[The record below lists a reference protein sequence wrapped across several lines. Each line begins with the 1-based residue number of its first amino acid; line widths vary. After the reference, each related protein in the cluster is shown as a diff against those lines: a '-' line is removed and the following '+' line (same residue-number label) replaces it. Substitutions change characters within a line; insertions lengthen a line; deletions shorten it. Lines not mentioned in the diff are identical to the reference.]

1 MKRFLLLTYFICFT
15 TSPGW
20 ATDRHYYIG
29 IVETP
34 WNYAPTGKN
43 IVNAKSIP
51 EDEQY
56 RSYIYLQRGPN
67 RIGGT
72 YKKAIYTQFTNDS
85 FTTIIEKPPWLGF
98 LGPILRAEVGD
109 TFVVSVKNFASRAYS
124 FHPHG
129 TTYTK
134 ENEGALYP
142 DNTSG
147 LQKKD
152 DWINPGERY
161 TYRWTVPTE
170 QGPASGDNNCVTR
183 IYHSHINTVRDV
195 ASGLIGPLLTCK
207 KGTLYR
213 NKEKYVD
220 KEFAMLFFIMDENQ
234 SWYLD
239 DNIKTYCTE
248 PDKVDK
254 GNADFQE
261 SNKMRSMNGYM
272 FGNLPGLSMCAEDK
286 VKWYFFGIGGAY
298 DLHTIFLHGQTML
311 FRNHRT
317 DTLSIFP
324 ATLVDVSM
332 VAKSIGEWMISCQ
345 VHKHLRGGMQA
356 FFQVEDCKKPPTDNV
371 TGKSVRRYYI
381 AAEEIIWNYGPTG
394 IDHFTGKNL
403 TDPGSEPEAFFVQG
417 PTRIGGS
424 YKKLVYREYTDDTF
438 TKQKSRNP
446 EEDHL
451 GLLGPVIRAEVGDT
465 IKVTLYNN
473 GTHPVSIQPHG
484 VRFTKSNEGS
494 HYHTLHGGIPP
505 PSSNVTPGANFTY
518 EWTVPKG
525 VGPTSSDPNCLTWL
539 YYSGIDT
546 PEEVN
551 AGLVGPLLVCRN
563 GSLQADGK
571 QKGVDKEFILLLTIF
586 DENESLYLDDNIKL
600 FTTSPDQVKKEDA
613 DFQHSNKMYSING
626 FMYGNQP
633 GLDMCLG
640 DQVSWHVFSVG
651 SEKDLHGVHFS
662 GGTLTIAGGRIDT
675 ATVFPQT
682 SETLLMIPDSVGL
695 FNVLC
700 LVSDH
705 FTGGMK
711 EKYLVKQCKASQ
723 TNTTRYRNE
732 KVYYIAAVEME
743 WDYSPSRAWEKELH
757 HLQRENP
764 PNIYLDKGEWFIGSK
779 YKKVVYRQ
787 YNDSTFRTL
796 TERKEAEKHLDLLGP
811 LLFAKVGD
819 EVKIVFKNMATHPYS
834 IHAYG
839 VKTDND
845 TVVPTEPGE
854 IQTYIWK
861 IPERSGPGP
870 GDTDCIPWVYS
881 STVNPVKDL
890 ASGLIGSL
898 IVCRNYTSEFRN
910 KVHLVLLFLIFD
922 ENASWYFDENIKTYS
937 NHPEK
942 VNKEDPTF
950 ILSNKMHA
958 INGRMFGNNQGLVFH
973 VGDEVNWYLIGL
985 GSELDLHTA
994 HFHGHSFQYERTGTY
1009 HSDVF
1014 DLPPGTYQ
1022 TVVMFP
1028 RDVGTWLFHCHVG
1041 EHIAGGMEATYTVLP
1056 KEGEESS

>member
-1 MKRFLLLTYFICFT
+1 MPFKKNRLLFQIIIMVFKHLLCARHCTKHWGEYKQIGLATVPVPHRAHSLGPHFTDELSCCFH
-15 TSPGW
+15 
-20 ATDRHYYIG
+20 R
-29 IVETP
+29 
-34 WNYAPTGKN
+34 
-43 IVNAKSIP
+43 
-51 EDEQY
+51 QY
-56 RSYIYLQRGPN
+56 HSYIYLQRGPN
-67 RIGGT
+67 RIGSI
-72 YKKAIYTQFTNDS
+72 YKKAIYTQFTDDTFS
-85 FTTIIEKPPWLGF
+85 TIIEKPPWLGI
-98 LGPILRAEVGD
+98 LGPVLKAETGD
-109 TFVVSVKNFASRAYS
+109 AFVVHVKNFATRAYS

-142 DNTSG
+142 DNTTG

-152 DWINPGERY
+152 DRINPGERY
-161 TYRWTVPTE
+161 TYRWTVPKE

-183 IYHSHINTVRDV
+183 IYHSHINTVKDV

-207 KGTLYR
+207 KGTLYK

-220 KEFAMLFFIMDENQ
+220 KEFVMLFFIMDENQ

-248 PDKVDK
+248 PNKVDK
-254 GNADFQE
+254 ENADFQK
-261 SNKMRSMNGYM
+261 SNKMYSMNGYM

-298 DLHTIFLHGQTML
+298 DLHTIFLHGQTVL

-317 DTLSIFP
+317 DTMSIFP

-332 VAKSIGEWMISCQ
+332 EAKSIGEWMISCQ
-345 VHKHLRGGMQA
+345 VHKHMRGGMQA
-356 FFQVEDCKKPPTDNV
+356 FFEVKDCKKPSTDKV
-371 TGKSVRRYYI
+371 TGKSVKHYYI

-403 TDPGSEPEAFFVQG
+403 TAPGSEPEAFFVRG

-438 TKQKSRNP
+438 TKQKCRRP
-446 EEDHL
+446 EEEHL
-451 GLLGPVIRAEVGDT
+451 GILGPVIRAEVEDT
-465 IKVTLYNN
+465 IKVTLYNK

-494 HYHTLHGGIPP
+494 HYHTLHGTPP
-505 PSSNVTPGANFTY
+505 PSSNRDPGGQIFTY

-525 VGPTSSDPNCLTWL
+525 VGPKE
-539 YYSGIDT
+539 I
-546 PEEVN
+546 N
-551 AGLVGPLLVCRN
+551 AGLIGPLLVCRR
-563 GSLQADGK
+563 GSLRADGK
-571 QKGVDKEFILLLTIF
+571 QKGIDREFFMLLTIL
-586 DENESLYLDDNIKL
+586 DENESLFLDDNIKL
-600 FTTSPDQVKKEDA
+600 FTTSPDQVKKGDA

-633 GLDMCLG
+633 GLKMCLG
-640 DQVSWHVFSVG
+640 DRVSWHVFSVG

-662 GGTLTIAGGRIDT
+662 GGTLMITGGRIDT

-682 SETLLMIPDSVGL
+682 SDTLFMIPDSVGL

-700 LVSDH
+700 LVSEH
-705 FTGGMK
+705 YTGGMK
-711 EKYLVKQCKASQ
+711 EKYRVNQCKASE
-723 TNTTRYRNE
+723 TDKTHHWNE

-757 HLQRENP
+757 RLQQENP
-764 PNIYLDKGEWFIGSK
+764 PSIYLDKGEWFIGSK

-787 YNDSTFRTL
+787 YTDSTFRTP
-796 TERKEAEKHLDLLGP
+796 TKRKEAEKHLDIL
-811 LLFAKVGD
+811 VD
-819 EVKIVFKNMATHPYS
+819 DRVKIVFKNLATQPYS

-839 VKTDND
+839 VKTDNN
-845 TVVPTEPGE
+845 TVVPTKPGK

-870 GDTDCIPWVYS
+870 GDSDCIPWVYS

-898 IVCRNYTSEFRN
+898 IVCRKYTSEFRN
-910 KVHLVLLFLIFD
+910 RVHLVLLFLIFD
-922 ENASWYFDENIKTYS
+922 ENLSWYFDENIKTYS
-937 NHPEK
+937 DHPEK
-942 VNKEDPTF
+942 VNKKDPNF
-950 ILSNKMHA
+950 VLSNKMHA
-958 INGRMFGNNQGLVFH
+958 INGRMFGNNQGLVLH
-973 VGDEVNWYLIGL
+973 VGDKVNWYLIGM
-985 GSELDLHTA
+985 GSELDLHTV
-994 HFHGHSFQYERTGTY
+994 HFHGHSFEYEHTGRY

-1028 RDVGTWLFHCHVG
+1028 QDVGTWLFHCHVG

-1056 KEGEESS
+1056 KEGKTAASGVP